1 MITISKAMK
10 IRSELK
16 KQYADLMN
24 RLQRNSKFIVV
35 TSGSD
40 SIEDLM
46 QGISE
51 KRNEP
56 QKVFDGLAYAEIV
69 NKLLNL
75 SEEIEKVNQAIEEAN
90 KEGHNL
96 LYKEAT
102 LKSKLAL
109 IQFLLDNE
117 RCVPDME
124 KDYEVD
130 YSTRDEHGDYK
141 RNLIYKHYFSM
152 TGEEFNGVSLADTKQ
167 NLTEELEKVRDEL
180 TIFNSKPIVD
190 YKKSDNL

>member
-1 MITISKAMK
+1 MK

-16 KQYADLMN
+16 KEYADLMN

-46 QGISE
+46 EGISE

-56 QKVFDGLAYAEIV
+56 QKVFDGLAYSEIV

-75 SEEIEKVNQAIEEAN
+75 SEEIEKVNIAIEEAN

-109 IQFLLDNE
+109 VQFLLDNE
-117 RCVPDME
+117 RSVPDME
-124 KDYEVD
+124 KDYEID
-130 YSTRDEHGDYK
+130 YSTRDEHDYK

-152 TGEEFNGVSLADTKQ
+152 TGGEFNGVSLADTKQ
-167 NLTEELEKVRDEL
+167 TLTEELEKVRDEL
-180 TIFNSKPIVD
+180 TVFNSRPIID